1 MPKNDIEYQ
10 ERVQAAI
17 RHWYTTGDPI
27 KVRDIR
33 RAIAAG
39 EEVDEELL
47 APVKDMKLASA
58 APPRSGRGGSEKAW
72 KEYAKAYTN
81 LDPEMIDG
89 LDKDDL
95 IVQLEVAG
103 VIPVEE

>member
-17 RHWYTTGDPI
+17 RYWYNTGDPI

-58 APPRSGRGGSEKAW
+58 APPRKGKGSSEAAW
-72 KEYAKAYTN
+72 KEYAKAYSN
-81 LDPEMIDG
+81 LDPEVIDG

-95 IVQLEVAG
+95 IAQLEVAG
-103 VIPVEE
+103 VIAVEE